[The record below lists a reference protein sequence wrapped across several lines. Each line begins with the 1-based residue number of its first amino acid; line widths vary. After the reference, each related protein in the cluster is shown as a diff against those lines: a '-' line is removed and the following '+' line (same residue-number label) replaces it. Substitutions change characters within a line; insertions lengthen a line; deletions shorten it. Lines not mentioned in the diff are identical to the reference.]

1 MRWTEKSAIRMVV
14 LLCGLQAVSVA
25 APKAALAQAVSSA
38 PTATQLQGVLSAG
51 STSNPLTYSSNLSS
65 LPVTVG
71 GVTTSIS
78 TQIDNAESTAEAALA
93 AATNGGHAGGDI
105 SNTTFLPAPGA
116 APAST
121 GAKLARLPDPRSFGA
136 TGSVVRGVLYQ
147 SEPAGSTSL
156 VLTDVSLNAGIS
168 PAVGAAVIAA
178 SGLLPT
184 GTMVTSVAQ
193 NPAASGVPPTTT
205 ITLSAPLQAAA
216 SQTDPGSTYFDF
228 AAHDDTSA
236 FQQAYAAASA
246 NGVGS
251 VHVSPGLYALSGSMP
266 TDPNVSWELDN
277 AELTQQGAI
286 LSGYNFGIQRQPS
299 GKLFVK
305 ALSYPDNENN
315 LAIETSFLPTNSNH
329 QYQKNA
335 LSLQVYDDDPS
346 CLSELTGTSCNG
358 TDGSAD
364 IGRGTVGLSIQ
375 ANPDASNTS
384 YNLWGQETQITLP
397 AGSAGAVTDAEFAIV
412 NNSGV
417 DNLEMGSLFNQS
429 AATFLGNGSNIMAAA
444 IWVAGAKWQTGIDIS
459 TSVLGKA
466 WAVRTE
472 GARGAGGLATTHT
485 DMAYVDH
492 AGNLFAQSLH
502 IASGGTTGDTDPSGG
517 LTING
522 GGNLATPGALSAAQ
536 AAIGGVAITTAA
548 TGQIDL
554 GNATLAG
561 GNAPVIRMHAP
572 SGAAADAYDLALQDT
587 GSALRV
593 IDGAGNQLAYIS
605 AATGLQGAT
614 ISVSNTDGVV
624 ANFGSSLALQLTG
637 SGFDMIN
644 EVAGKA
650 FAVHTNAGYN
660 ATFNANG
667 STSFGGAVIQTATDA
682 ISAAGVDQ
690 PSATPLSSHVNR
702 LTSCASGG
710 VALPSGAPAGV
721 SSEIVVLNRSA
732 NACQVYPPAGGSI
745 ENNAAG
751 APVAVAAGSD
761 TVFRSMSPTAWYQ

>member
-1 MRWTEKSAIRMVV
+1 MFRKKRVIRTAV
-14 LLCGLQAVSVA
+14 LLCGVQGLPA
-25 APKAALAQAVSSA
+25 AAMAQAASTA

-51 STSNPLTYSSNLSS
+51 STSIPLTYSSNLST
-65 LPVTVG
+65 LPITVG

-78 TQIDNAESTAEAALA
+78 TQISNAQSTAAAALA
-93 AATNGGHAGGDI
+93 LAASGGHAAGDI
-105 SNTTFLPAPGA
+105 SGTTFLPAPGA

-121 GAKLARLPDPRSFGA
+121 VAKLARLPDPRDFGA
-136 TGSVVRGVLYQ
+136 TGSVVRGVLYKGAA
-147 SEPAGSTSL
+147 AGSTSL
-156 VLTDVSLNAGIS
+156 VFTNVSLRGGIS

-178 SGLLPT
+178 SGLLPQ
-184 GTMVTSVAQ
+184 GTTVMSVAQ
-193 NPAASGVPPTTT
+193 TPAASGTPPTTT
-205 ITLSAPLQAAA
+205 VTLSAPLQAAA
-216 SQTDPGSTYFDF
+216 SQADPGSTYFDF
-228 AAHDDTSA
+228 AAHDDTQA

-246 NGVGS
+246 GGVGS
-251 VHVSPGLYALSGSMP
+251 VHVSPGLYALNGSIP
-266 TDPNVSWELDN
+266 ADPNVSWELDD

-286 LSGYNFGIQRQPS
+286 LSGYNFGLQRQPS

-315 LAIETSFLPTNSNH
+315 LAVETSFLPTNSNH

-346 CLSELTGTSCNG
+346 CLSELTGTSCHG

-364 IGRGTVGLSIQ
+364 IGRGAVGLSIQ
-375 ANPDASNTS
+375 ANPDPTNTS

-397 AGSAGAVTDAEFAIV
+397 AGSAGAVTDAEFAVV

-444 IWVAGAKWQTGIDIS
+444 IWVAGSKWQTGIDIS

-472 GARGAGGLATTHT
+472 GARGAGGVASTHT

-502 IASGGTTGDTDPSGG
+502 IASGGTRGDTDPAGG
-517 LTING
+517 LAISG
-522 GGNLATPGALSAAQ
+522 GGNLVTSGALSAARG
-536 AAIGGVAITTAA
+536 AIGGVAMGAAA

-554 GNATLAG
+554 GSATLPG
-561 GNAPVIRMHAP
+561 GPAPIIRMHSP
-572 SGAAADAYDLALQDT
+572 SGASADAYDLALQDT

-593 IDGAGNQLAYIS
+593 IDGAGRQLAYIS
-605 AATGLQGAT
+605 AATGLQGT
-614 ISVSNTDGVV
+614 TMSVSNTDGVV

-644 EVAGKA
+644 EISGKA
-650 FAVHTNAGYN
+650 FAVHTVGGYD
-660 ATFNANG
+660 ATFNADG
-667 STSFGGAVIQTATDA
+667 STSFGGAVIQPAADGVA
-682 ISAAGVDQ
+682 AAGTNQ
-690 PSATPLSSHVNR
+690 ASATPLSGHVNR
-702 LTSCASGG
+702 LTSCPSGSG
-710 VALPSGAPAGV
+710 VALPSGASAGA
-721 SSEIVVLNRSA
+721 SREIVVLNRSA
-732 NACQVYPPAGGSI
+732 SACLVYPPSGGSI
-745 ENNAAG
+745 ESGAAG
-751 APVAVAAGSD
+751 AAATLAAGSD
-761 TVFRSMSPTAWYQ
+761 AVFRSMSPVAWYQ